1 MDESQLV
8 VAPPRRRTWLR
19 VGVLGLAVGAAL
31 AVASA
36 APRPRETV
44 AQLSK
49 TVHRALDDDGAAGR
63 SSTSIAARKV
73 VYGDMDPDDV
83 QALFTKFADDNARSY
98 ESDEERAKRFV
109 VFKKNL
115 QFIDTLNI
123 NNPHALYGVTQY
135 ADWTSDEV
143 KRMKLPSSFANYT

>member
-8 VAPPRRRTWLR
+8 VAPPRRRTWLK
-19 VGVLGLAVGAAL
+19 VGALGLAVGAAL

-63 SSTSIAARKV
+63 SSTSIFQSGSDLR
-73 VYGDMDPDDV
+73 YGRGSLPFDPLVRLTLSPPGMD
-83 QALFTKFADDNARSY
+83 
-98 ESDEERAKRFV
+98 KRFDVDEQPLITQDNIDDCFALIEVDFHKGEDQVLADTV
-109 VFKKNL
+109 V
-115 QFIDTLNI
+115 
-123 NNPHALYGVTQY
+123 PALMRLRE
-135 ADWTSDEV
+135 DH
-143 KRMKLPSSFANYT
+143 KRQPLY